1 MNKCVAKPK
10 RKLPLIPDD
19 NVTDAQME
27 KFLRDNHASISRKLL
42 AAKRQMDA
50 GKGEPMGSLEKVL
63 ADARKYAKRRA

>member
-1 MNKCVAKPK
+1 MNKRVAKPK
-10 RKLPLIPDD
+10 SKQPLIPDD

-50 GKGEPMGSLEKVL
+50 GKGTPMGSLEKVL
-63 ADARKYAKRRA
+63 SDARKYAKRRA

>member
-1 MNKCVAKPK
+1 MNKRVAKPK
-10 RKLPLIPDD
+10 SKQPLIPDD

-42 AAKRQMDA
+42 AAKREMEA
-50 GKGEPMGSLEKVL
+50 GKCASLEPLDKIL